1 MQSQIHQQVQAQVQV
16 QAHNQP
22 HYNTSLNA
30 FQHYYRASNAAM
42 TQVCNNP
49 NPALMSQNQNYYT
62 APQGQIQLHFTPLNQ
77 PVEYQVD
84 PNRFRPRSSSFA
96 FGQQRTPSG
105 SGTGNNNEL
114 LPGHSSYH
122 NYDMLSVI
130 KEDSPISEYMSTLPP
145 NSYFDGNEPESCNLS
160 NQIHSLD
167 LDYFMSSANG
177 NDNYSHHQ
185 DEYYSNSSSS
195 SVNISNPNS
204 PILIDNSESR
214 PSSNC
219 RGNNG
224 HNYINELA
232 FLPQPTSEILLSTL
246 IDDEHF
252 LQ

>member
-1 MQSQIHQQVQAQVQV
+1 
-16 QAHNQP
+16 
-22 HYNTSLNA
+22 
-30 FQHYYRASNAAM
+30 
-42 TQVCNNP
+42 
-49 NPALMSQNQNYYT
+49 
-62 APQGQIQLHFTPLNQ
+62 
-77 PVEYQVD
+77 
-84 PNRFRPRSSSFA
+84 
-96 FGQQRTPSG
+96 
-105 SGTGNNNEL
+105 
-114 LPGHSSYH
+114 
-122 NYDMLSVI
+122 
-130 KEDSPISEYMSTLPP
+130 
-145 NSYFDGNEPESCNLS
+145 
-160 NQIHSLD
+160 
-167 LDYFMSSANG
+167 MSSANG